1 MTPVSRKKGTGR
13 MRILPLAA
21 LLLLL
26 STGLPSHAG
35 ERDMKTNTGGN
46 GPKKDILLSLKI
58 AEARRKD
65 HSRRYFQSLARRM
78 QHKGTVPRARIHVNG
93 PR

>member
-1 MTPVSRKKGTGR
+1 MIRVHREKGTGWIR
-13 MRILPLAA
+13 TFPVAA

-26 STGLPSHAG
+26 SAGFPSHAG
-35 ERDMKTNTGGN
+35 DRNVNPPAGGN
-46 GPKKDILLSLKI
+46 GSKKDILLSLKI

-78 QHKGTVPRARIHVNG
+78 QLKGTVPRVRIHG
-93 PR
+93 KDPR